1 MDWPSAPARAGHG
14 TASAAVFASCFVIF
28 CDVLC
33 WCRDHCL
40 ISGYI
45 SRPLTLTIM
54 ARTAEGTGSAT
65 VTWSQRCY
73 IQRWKLGRDH
83 NQQAALRIFANQ
95 TTCRL
100 WSLQASIPRRGILQA
115 LCNFAKF
122 RWQLLTVSWLGREPW
137 AGSGVWRNKG
147 NGQLKFFALLFT
159 AWASE
164 SVWWW
169 GMRQCGSSWALFTI
183 VDIKSVWRKVRN
195 VKKWR
200 KVKLFLHNWR
210 NGGG

>member
-1 MDWPSAPARAGHG
+1 
-14 TASAAVFASCFVIF
+14 
-28 CDVLC
+28 
-33 WCRDHCL
+33 
-40 ISGYI
+40 
-45 SRPLTLTIM
+45 M

-159 AWASE
+159 AWARACGGE
-164 SVWWW
+164 AW
-169 GMRQCGSSWALFTI
+169 GNAAPPGHCSLLWILRVYG
-183 VDIKSVWRKVRN
+183 VKSVTWKSGGKWNFSCIIDVMVVVSLHRRRSRGAVLPRQMARPVVRHQARAGRSG
-195 VKKWR
+195 K
-200 KVKLFLHNWR
+200 
-210 NGGG
+210 